1 MARRK
6 RKSYTR
12 KKKSTTKRTNIRATK
27 KWKELYKSNKN
38 FKGEL
43 MTVEQYKELI
53 DELYSGEKIDNKNL
67 MKSYAQFKDRRKA

>member
-27 KWKELYKSNKN
+27 KWKELYESNKN

-43 MTVEQYKELI
+43 MTVEQYKEKLCSI
-53 DELYSGEKIDNKNL
+53 
-67 MKSYAQFKDRRKA
+67 